1 MWEIL
6 HVNPGRSSK
15 YCNILG
21 TTGPQ
26 ILDELF
32 NFIHSCLLGSTL
44 LLLAYR
50 MWFMIPD
57 ETISWLKVS
66 LSASL
71 SFKDSREKCQND
83 IFYTLLM
90 ESSSLVIETK
100 HKMSVWLS
108 ATKTGTILSKS
119 LSTIL
124 TLILM
129 QFLDM
134 DTGMTLTPVHI

>member
-6 HVNPGRSSK
+6 RVTPGRSSK

-21 TTGPQ
+21 ATGPQ
-26 ILDELF
+26 ILDELL
-32 NFIHSCLLGSTL
+32 NFIHSSLHDSAL
-44 LLLAYR
+44 LLLVYR
-50 MWFMIPD
+50 IWFMIPD

-90 ESSSLVIETK
+90 EGSSLVIETE

-119 LSTIL
+119 LSSIL

-129 QFLDM
+129 WFLGK
-134 DTGMTLTPVHI
+134 DTGMSLALAHI